1 MGNLE
6 AAGLPS
12 NPRNDPQARIP
23 QFPYEL
29 PSAPSIPVPLQ
40 PNGINACTKEQ
51 LVLAFHRG
59 QRRMLTKLLSQQT
72 FLSELE
78 EIEVDSSYLDGLR
91 VAPGGTK
98 ALVERLGLR
107 FHEE

>member
-1 MGNLE
+1 
-6 AAGLPS
+6 
-12 NPRNDPQARIP
+12 
-23 QFPYEL
+23 
-29 PSAPSIPVPLQ
+29 
-40 PNGINACTKEQ
+40 
-51 LVLAFHRG
+51 
-59 QRRMLTKLLSQQT
+59 MLTKLLSQQT